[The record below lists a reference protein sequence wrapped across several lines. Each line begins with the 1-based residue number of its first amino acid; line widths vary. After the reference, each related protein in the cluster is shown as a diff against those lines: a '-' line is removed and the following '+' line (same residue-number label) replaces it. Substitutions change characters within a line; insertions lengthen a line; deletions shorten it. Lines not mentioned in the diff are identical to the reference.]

1 MVKKQGVLSA
11 KNIAAIGVLT
21 AFVVLLQAGLGAI
34 KVGATSFSL
43 VLIPIVLGSCIL
55 GPLVGAFLGFVFSL
69 IVFLYGVTGADGFTF
84 IMFGANPFAT
94 ILIIFT
100 KGILAGLV
108 PGLLFK
114 AIAKRTE
121 KVGVVVA
128 ALSAPIVNTAI
139 FVLFTLIFGR
149 SYAAAFVAN
158 GFIEDATSLVYF
170 LFIGC
175 AGINFIVEFC
185 VNLVAIPLFYAVI
198 GVVRKKVNTKQNKND
213 NER

>member
-1 MVKKQGVLSA
+1 MLNKQGKLTA
-11 KNIAAIGVLT
+11 KNLATLGILT
-21 AFVVLLQAGLGAI
+21 AFVIFLQAVLGGI
-34 KVGATSFSL
+34 KVGSTSFSL

-55 GPLVGAFLGFVFSL
+55 GPLSGAFLGFVFSL
-69 IVFLYGVTGADGFTF
+69 IVFIYGVTGADTFTF

-114 AIAKRTE
+114 LLAPKNE
-121 KVGVVVA
+121 KVAIVIA

-139 FVLFTLIFGR
+139 FVLFTLIFG
-149 SYAAAFVAN
+149 SSFAAAFVNN
-158 GFIEDATSLVYF
+158 GFIESATALVYF

-185 VNLVAIPLFYAVI
+185 VNLIAIPLFYTVI
-198 GVVRKKVNTKQNKND
+198 GVIGKKINQN
-213 NER
+213 R